1 MVHVLYM
8 SAPLTPQNKAVI
20 QNLTVDM
27 LDKNSL
33 AGMLLPTTGTD
44 FEPDET
50 TPHRQTT
57 PSLSYLRHCKLFFL
71 VRLAFRKKHL
81 PFSNFLDTDQKFKT
95 L

>member
-1 MVHVLYM
+1 MARGSCLNM

-57 PSLSYLRHCKLFFL
+57 PSLSYQRHYKVILSCTPSFPQEASSL
-71 VRLAFRKKHL
+71 
-81 PFSNFLDTDQKFKT
+81 Q
-95 L
+95 